1 LFRTEN
7 ALHAIFMEPLF
18 YLALFAGLLLILL
31 GVAATRLARSEERA
45 RAGERA
51 QREAEKLR
59 GEAERLGKES
69 GERQALIAA
78 AEARAAA
85 LSAQLGEAGSLASAL
100 RAERDGLDR
109 DLARLRAE
117 AAGFERQIA
126 DLKQAKEEM
135 RLAFNEDAGKLM
147 QSHSEAFKAQNREQ
161 IDALL
166 TPLKNDLDAFKK
178 SLGDAH
184 VETSKQHGSLKQ
196 QIEQLAK
203 QSAAVSKEAE
213 NLTRALKGDVQMQGA
228 WGEMIVDT
236 ILSRL
241 GMREGVEY
249 SRQETF
255 TGEDGRARTDYIVNL
270 PTGERLII
278 DSKVSLIDFEAFVN
292 ATCEETR
299 AERLGAHARSLRNHV
314 KGLASKEYQARVG
327 TRLDFVIM
335 FVPIEAA
342 LGAALKADDALTLDA
357 LDNKVAIATP
367 ATLTTQLKTV
377 AAMWRVERQ
386 HRNAEEIAARAGAL
400 YDKFV
405 GFAGDMQAIGVRLGQ
420 LDGAYQEAMKKLSG
434 GAGNLVRQTELL
446 KALGATTAKSLP
458 KPLLEAAG
466 AGDHQALLQIEEQR
480 TEERDGRPG
489 DLVQ

>member
-1 LFRTEN
+1 MPP
-7 ALHAIFMEPLF
+7 IFQEPLF
-18 YLALFAGLLLILL
+18 WALAASGTLLCLL
-31 GVAATRLARSEERA
+31 AVAALRLAQVQERA
-45 RAGERA
+45 RAGARAERDLA
-51 QREAEKLR
+51 QTRLTAEELARAK
-59 GEAERLGKES
+59 GEAEARH
-69 GERQALIAA
+69 AA
-78 AEARAAA
+78 AQARADA
-85 LSAQLGEAGSLASAL
+85 LTQSLDRLASEAGAL

-126 DLKQAKEEM
+126 DLKQAKEDM
-135 RLAFNEDAGKLM
+135 KNAFAVSADTLM
-147 QSHSEAFKAQNREQ
+147 KSHSESFKSQNKDQ

-166 TPLKNDLDAFKK
+166 TPLKKDIDDFKR

-196 QIEQLAK
+196 QIEQLAL
-203 QSAAVSKEAE
+203 QSASVSKEAE

-241 GMREGVEY
+241 GLREGVEY
-249 SRQETF
+249 SRQESF

-278 DSKVSLIDFEAFVN
+278 DSKVSLVDFEAFVN
-292 ATCEETR
+292 ETGEDAR
-299 AERLGAHARSLRNHV
+299 AQRLGAHARSLRTHM

-342 LGAALKADDALTLDA
+342 LGAALKADETLTLDA

-367 ATLTTQLKTV
+367 TTLTTQLKTV
-377 AAMWRVERQ
+377 AAMWRIERQ
-386 HRNAEEIAARAGAL
+386 HQNAEDIAARAGAL
-400 YDKFV
+400 YDKFA
-405 GFAGDMQAIGVRLGQ
+405 GFAADMQTIGTRLSQ
-420 LDGAYQEAMKKLSG
+420 LDGAYQEAMKKLSTG
-434 GAGNLVRQTELL
+434 SGNLVRQTELL
-446 KALGATTAKSLP
+446 KALGAATGKSVP

-466 AGDHQALLQIEEQR
+466 ASDHQVLLQIEAR
-480 TEERDGRPG
+480 LPADGADKPG

>member
-1 LFRTEN
+1 MAPILQ
-7 ALHAIFMEPLF
+7 EPLF
-18 YLALFAGLLLILL
+18 WAALIGAGLLVLL
-31 GVAATRLARSEERA
+31 GLAAMRLARAEEQA
-45 RAGERA
+45 QAGERHF
-51 QREAEKLR
+51 REA
-59 GEAERLGKES
+59 
-69 GERQALIAA
+69 QALKADLDRLAREQEARVAALSA
-78 AEARAAA
+78 AEARAAGLA
-85 LSAQLGEAGSLASAL
+85 QNLERLSADADAL
-100 RAERDGLDR
+100 RAERDNLDR
-109 DLARLRAE
+109 SLAALQADAR
-117 AAGFERQIA
+117 GFERQIA

-135 RLAFNEDAGKLM
+135 KNAFAVSADTLM
-147 QSHSEAFKAQNREQ
+147 KTHSESFKTQNKDQ

-166 TPLKNDLDAFKK
+166 SPLKKDIDDFKR

-184 VETSKQHGSLKQ
+184 LETSKQHGSLKQ
-196 QIEQLAK
+196 QIEQLAQ
-203 QSAAVSKEAE
+203 QSASVSKEAE
-213 NLTRALKGDVQMQGA
+213 NLARALKGDVQMQGA

-241 GMREGVEY
+241 GLREGVEF

-278 DSKVSLIDFEAFVN
+278 DSKVSLVDFEAFVN
-292 ATCEETR
+292 ETCEATR
-299 AERLGAHARSLRNHV
+299 AERLGAHARSLRNHM
-314 KGLASKEYQARVG
+314 KSLASKEYQARVG

-367 ATLTTQLKTV
+367 TTLTTQLKTV

-405 GFAGDMQAIGVRLGQ
+405 GFAGDMQAIGLRLGQ

-446 KALGATTAKSLP
+446 KALGATTAKALP
-458 KPLLEAAG
+458 KPLLDAAG
-466 AGDHQALLQIEEQR
+466 AGDHQALLQIEGGAQAGPDKQ
-480 TEERDGRPG
+480 T

>member
-1 LFRTEN
+1 MPP
-7 ALHAIFMEPLF
+7 IFQEPLF
-18 YLALFAGLLLILL
+18 WALAGAGFLLCLL
-31 GVAATRLARSEERA
+31 AVAALKLAKLEERA
-45 RAGERA
+45 KAGARAERDLA
-51 QREAEKLR
+51 ALRTEAEGLGRAKS
-59 GEAERLGKES
+59 EAETQR
-69 GERQALIAA
+69 AA
-78 AEARAAA
+78 AEARAGALAENLDAA
-85 LSAQLGEAGSLASAL
+85 SAAVETLRRERDALDRSLAT
-100 RAERDGLDR
+100 
-109 DLARLRAE
+109 LRAE
-117 AAGFERQIA
+117 AAGFERQIS

-147 QSHSEAFKAQNREQ
+147 KSHSEAFKAQNREQ

-166 TPLKNDLDAFKK
+166 SPLKKDIDDFKR

-196 QIEQLAK
+196 QIEQLAQ
-203 QSAAVSKEAE
+203 QSAAMSKEAE

-249 SRQETF
+249 SRQENF

-278 DSKVSLIDFEAFVN
+278 DSKVSLVDFEAFVN
-292 ATCEETR
+292 ETCEAAR
-299 AERLGAHARSLRNHV
+299 AERLGAHARSLRNHM
-314 KGLASKEYQARVG
+314 KGLASKEYQTRVG

-342 LGAALKADDALTLDA
+342 LGAALKADEALTLDA

-367 ATLTTQLKTV
+367 TTLTTQLKTV

-386 HRNAEEIAARAGAL
+386 HRNAEEIAARAGVL

-420 LDGAYQEAMKKLSG
+420 LDGAYQEAMKKLTG

-446 KALGATTAKSLP
+446 KALGAATAKALP
-458 KPLLEAAG
+458 KPLLDAAG
-466 AGDHQALLQIEEQR
+466 AGDHQALLQIEGQAAEAGA
-480 TEERDGRPG
+480 GRPG

>member
-1 LFRTEN
+1 MPL
-7 ALHAIFMEPLF
+7 IFSEPLF
-18 YLALFAGLLLILL
+18 WALAGAGLLLCLL
-31 GVAATRLARSEERA
+31 AVAALRLSRMEERA
-45 RAGERA
+45 KAGARAERDLA
-51 QREAEKLR
+51 ALRAEAEGLGR
-59 GEAERLGKES
+59 ARAEADAAR
-69 GERQALIAA
+69 AA
-78 AEARAAA
+78 AEARADALTQSLDRLAA
-85 LSAQLGEAGSLASAL
+85 EAERL

-109 DLARLRAE
+109 SLAAMRAE
-117 AAGFERQIA
+117 ARGFEREIA
-126 DLKQAKEEM
+126 SLRQAKEEM

-147 QSHSEAFKAQNREQ
+147 QSHSEAFKQQNREQ

-166 TPLKNDLDAFKK
+166 APLKKDIDDFKR
-178 SLGDAH
+178 SLGEAH

-196 QIEQLAK
+196 QIEQLAQ

-241 GMREGVEY
+241 GLREGVEY
-249 SRQETF
+249 TRQESF
-255 TGEDGRARTDYIVNL
+255 SGEDGRARTDYILNL
-270 PTGERLII
+270 PSGERLIV
-278 DSKVSLIDFEAFVN
+278 DSKVSLVDFEAYVSESD
-292 ATCEETR
+292 EEAR
-299 AERLGAHARSLRNHV
+299 RVRLANHARSMRNHM

-342 LGAALKADDALTLDA
+342 LGAALSFDDMLSLDA

-367 ATLTTQLKTV
+367 TTLTTQLKTV

-386 HRNAEEIAARAGAL
+386 HRNAEDIAARAGAL

-405 GFAGDMQAIGVRLGQ
+405 GFVGDMQALGARLTQ
-420 LDGAYQEAMKKLSG
+420 VDGAYQEAMKKLSS

-466 AGDHQALLQIEEQR
+466 AGDHEALIQIEAR
-480 TEERDGRPG
+480 RPDDGEKPG

>member
-1 LFRTEN
+1 MPP
-7 ALHAIFMEPLF
+7 IFQDPLF
-18 YLALFAGLLLILL
+18 WALVGAGSLLCLLAL
-31 GVAATRLARSEERA
+31 AALRLSRMEERA
-45 RAGERA
+45 RAGAR
-51 QREAEKLR
+51 
-59 GEAERLGKES
+59 AERELT
-69 GERQALIAA
+69 ALRAEADELARARASSDAALAA
-78 AEARAAA
+78 AEARAGAHAIQVEKAGAA
-85 LSAQLGEAGSLASAL
+85 AEVL
-100 RAERDGLDR
+100 RAERDSLDR
-109 DLARLRAE
+109 SLAALRAE
-117 AAGFERQIA
+117 ARGFEREIA
-126 DLKQAKEEM
+126 NLKQAKEEM
-135 RLAFNEDAGKLM
+135 RLAFSENAGALM
-147 QSHSEAFKAQNREQ
+147 KSHSEAFKAQNREQ

-166 TPLKNDLDAFKK
+166 APLKKDIDDFKR

-249 SRQETF
+249 TRQETF
-255 TGEDGRARTDYIVNL
+255 AGEDGRARTDYIVNL

-278 DSKVSLIDFEAFVN
+278 DSKVSLVDFEAFVN
-292 ATCEETR
+292 ETGEDAR
-299 AERLGAHARSLRNHV
+299 AERLSAHARSLRNHM

-342 LGAALKADDALTLDA
+342 LGAALKADEALTLDA
-357 LDNKVAIATP
+357 LDSKVAIATP
-367 ATLTTQLKTV
+367 TTLTTQLKTV

-405 GFAGDMQAIGVRLGQ
+405 GFAADMQAIGVRIGQ

-434 GAGNLVRQTELL
+434 GTGNLVRQTELL
-446 KALGATTAKSLP
+446 KALGATTAKALP
-458 KPLLEAAG
+458 KALLDAAG
-466 AGDHQALLQIEEQR
+466 AGDHQALLQIEGPDEG
-480 TEERDGRPG
+480 EGGERPS

>member
-1 LFRTEN
+1 MR
-7 ALHAIFMEPLF
+7 
-18 YLALFAGLLLILL
+18 
-31 GVAATRLARSEERA
+31 
-45 RAGERA
+45 
-51 QREAEKLR
+51 
-59 GEAERLGKES
+59 
-69 GERQALIAA
+69 
-78 AEARAAA
+78 AEAR
-85 LSAQLGEAGSLASAL
+85 
-100 RAERDGLDR
+100 
-109 DLARLRAE
+109 
-117 AAGFERQIA
+117 GFEREIA
-126 DLKQAKEEM
+126 SLRQAKEEM

-147 QSHSEAFKAQNREQ
+147 RSHSEAFKQQNREQ

-166 TPLKNDLDAFKK
+166 APLKKDIDDFKR

-196 QIEQLAK
+196 QIEQLAQ

-241 GMREGVEY
+241 GLREGVEY
-249 SRQETF
+249 TRQESF
-255 TGEDGRARTDYIVNL
+255 SGEDGRARTDYILNL
-270 PTGERLII
+270 PSGERLIV
-278 DSKVSLIDFEAFVN
+278 DSKVSLVDFEAYVS
-292 ATCEETR
+292 ETDEDARR
-299 AERLGAHARSLRNHV
+299 ARLANHV
-314 KGLASKEYQARVG
+314 RSMRSHMKGLASKEYQSRVG

-342 LGAALKADDALTLDA
+342 LGAALSFDDMLSLDA

-367 ATLTTQLKTV
+367 TTLTTQLKTV

-386 HRNAEEIAARAGAL
+386 HRNAEDIAARAGAL

-405 GFAGDMQAIGVRLGQ
+405 GFVGDMQTLGARLAQ
-420 LDGAYQEAMKKLSG
+420 VDGAYQDAMKKLSI

-466 AGDHQALLQIEEQR
+466 AGDHQALMQIEAR
-480 TEERDGRPG
+480 RPDDGEKPG